1 MKEYLKIAWR
11 NIWRNK
17 RRTLITAASITFAV
31 FIALVMRSFQLGTY
45 SHMINNVVQAYTG
58 YIQIQQA
65 NFKDDRTV
73 ENTFVLSDTLLDKIN
88 SVDNVTLA
96 VPRFESFAL
105 ASSGLQTK
113 GVLVIGINPS
123 NEIQLTKL
131 DEKLVKIRLTDSAI
145 QELNRENIPDELKK
159 QLLELKNNSYSHRGK
174 LEIDLGQFNGNSQ
187 KWVDRIEQ
195 VAAYPGRFLT
205 DSDSGVIIADGL
217 AKFLML
223 NVGDTITLFGQ
234 GYHASIA
241 EARFVVQGVVK
252 FPVPEL
258 NKSMVYLNLPM
269 CQTLFDAP
277 DRITSIAINV
287 KNKNESS
294 LIKTAEN
301 LRQSIDHVEYAA
313 YTWRDLNKELVQQ
326 IESDNGS
333 ALIMLAMIY
342 LIIGFGVFGTVL
354 MMTAERRR
362 EFGVMVSIGMQK
374 YKLGF
379 IVFIEMLIIGFIGSI
394 VGILGS
400 APVVVL
406 GNLFPVRLTGDMA
419 KSYEA
424 FGIEPVLPM
433 AWFDMYYINQVIVV
447 ITIIIIAIAYPLYTI
462 FRLNEIKALRN

>member
-195 VAAYPGRFLT
+195 VAAYP
-205 DSDSGVIIADGL
+205 
-217 AKFLML
+217 
-223 NVGDTITLFGQ
+223 
-234 GYHASIA
+234 
-241 EARFVVQGVVK
+241 
-252 FPVPEL
+252 
-258 NKSMVYLNLPM
+258 
-269 CQTLFDAP
+269 
-277 DRITSIAINV
+277 
-287 KNKNESS
+287 
-294 LIKTAEN
+294 
-301 LRQSIDHVEYAA
+301 
-313 YTWRDLNKELVQQ
+313 
-326 IESDNGS
+326 
-333 ALIMLAMIY
+333 
-342 LIIGFGVFGTVL
+342 
-354 MMTAERRR
+354 
-362 EFGVMVSIGMQK
+362 
-374 YKLGF
+374 
-379 IVFIEMLIIGFIGSI
+379 
-394 VGILGS
+394 
-400 APVVVL
+400 
-406 GNLFPVRLTGDMA
+406 
-419 KSYEA
+419 
-424 FGIEPVLPM
+424 
-433 AWFDMYYINQVIVV
+433 
-447 ITIIIIAIAYPLYTI
+447 
-462 FRLNEIKALRN
+462 